1 MATEQHEQK
10 PFFLP
15 DFCRMP
21 TVLSV
26 AVLSELFAIILTL
39 ANTARKDPLAELAM
53 ISLFMQWAGISSISL
68 LCLLRPRLQRMG
80 TVLASLVSYLIV
92 VSIILLLGEVAYSYF
107 LEPFTLMARETHSS
121 FILRNF
127 GIGSILTLLALRYFY
142 VLHQWRERLRTES
155 EARIQALQ
163 ARIRPH
169 FLFNGMNTIASLV
182 RSNPDAAEEAVEDM
196 ADLFRASLGNEGRQ
210 APLADELFLIRRY
223 LHMEQLRLGER
234 LELEWQL
241 EAPEEE
247 LRIPPL
253 LFQPLV
259 ENAIYHGIEPLGVP
273 GKVVIASRIEDSQLI
288 LSVSNPV
295 VAKGQTLRS
304 KGNRMAV
311 NNIRERLEVLYGRR
325 AALTI
330 EESDTHYTV
339 QLQLPL
345 EAVRA

>member
-1 MATEQHEQK
+1 MN
-10 PFFLP
+10 F
-15 DFCRMP
+15 
-21 TVLSV
+21 
-26 AVLSELFAIILTL
+26 
-39 ANTARKDPLAELAM
+39 
-53 ISLFMQWAGISSISL
+53 
-68 LCLLRPRLQRMG
+68 
-80 TVLASLVSYLIV
+80 
-92 VSIILLLGEVAYSYF
+92 LLLGEVAYSYF